1 MVIPRVLLERSVPAG
16 FIWLE
21 VASTITMAAI
31 FWTSFGTFVAIIISV
46 VIVTWVQRLV
56 FA

>member
-1 MVIPRVLLERSVPAG
+1 MPAR

-21 VASTITMAAI
+21 VASTLTVAAI
-31 FWTSFGTFVAIIISV
+31 FWTSFGTVVAIIISV